1 MRLVHTDDSKEALK
15 NCEELWRTWEI
26 LLVQQRITQMIM
38 MKNIMKIKFNSD
50 DDVILKK
57 TLDLHN
63 IIIGV
68 RSVFH
73 DGNNFF

>member
-1 MRLVHTDDSKEALK
+1 
-15 NCEELWRTWEI
+15 
-26 LLVQQRITQMIM
+26 MIM

-50 DDVILKK
+50 DYVILKK

-63 IIIGV
+63 IVIGV

-73 DGNNFF
+73 DGNKFF